1 MDVNFKLIQP
11 DGTEIVAD
19 KINWVTWN
27 LEGGGGLK
35 AAHNNPEEG
44 RSLIMDM
51 QTMSLDTLLALS
63 ANRYEGLENVRT
75 KSVYKYLSKPLI
87 SVDEKVRDPK
97 LETIKFTTED
107 GQFTLLISTNPAFR
121 GRSPFSLG

>member
-1 MDVNFKLIQP
+1 MESNYKLLLP
-11 DGTEIVAD
+11 DGTEVVAE
-19 KINWVTWN
+19 KVNWVTWN

-35 AAHNNPEEG
+35 SAHDNPAEG

-63 ANRYEGLENVRT
+63 QSNYEGLEKIRT
-75 KSVYKYLSKPLI
+75 KSVYEYLSKPII
-87 SVDEKVRDPK
+87 SVDETIRDPK
-97 LETIKFTTED
+97 LETIKFTTEE
-107 GQFTLLISTNPAFR
+107 GQFTLLIKTNPNFR